1 MKTFPLSSK
10 TISTERRAF
19 VAGIVNVTSDSF
31 YAKSR
36 GGTERAIQL
45 IEEGADILDLGAES
59 TRPGFI
65 PVPVEEEIRRL
76 VPVIREIRK
85 FSSIPIS
92 IDTRKKP
99 VFEACMN
106 EGADILND
114 VSSFSYDPDMEK
126 FVATYGIPVI
136 LTHTFPHGR
145 EETLENQTPEEAAGI
160 VAELSDYFE
169 KIIAS
174 VTSQGLSENKII
186 IDPGIGFGK
195 TYGENVE
202 LIRNCGKLCDGKYN
216 IMMALSRKR
225 VIGQMMGDMAAD
237 RLLGTIEAD
246 VTAVLGG
253 AGFVRVHDV
262 AEHVKALSRI

>member
-1 MKTFPLSSK
+1 MKTFPLSSRNL
-10 TISTERRAF
+10 STDKSVF
-19 VAGIVNVTSDSF
+19 IAGIVNVTSDSF

-36 GGTERAIQL
+36 GGAERAIQL

-59 TRPGFI
+59 TRPGFTA
-65 PVPVEEEIRRL
+65 VPVHEEIRRL

-85 FSSIPIS
+85 YSAIPIS
-92 IDTRKKP
+92 IDTRKRA

-126 FVATYGIPVI
+126 FVASYNIPVI

-145 EETLENQTPEEAAGI
+145 EEGLAKQTPEEASAI
-160 VAELSDYFE
+160 ISEVSDYFE
-169 KIIAS
+169 KIISS
-174 VTSQGLSENKII
+174 VTAKGLSENKII

-225 VIGQMMGDMAAD
+225 VIGQMMGDMTAD
-237 RLLGTIEAD
+237 RLSGTIEAD
-246 VTAVLGG
+246 ITAVLGG
-253 AGFVRVHDV
+253 ASFVRVHDV